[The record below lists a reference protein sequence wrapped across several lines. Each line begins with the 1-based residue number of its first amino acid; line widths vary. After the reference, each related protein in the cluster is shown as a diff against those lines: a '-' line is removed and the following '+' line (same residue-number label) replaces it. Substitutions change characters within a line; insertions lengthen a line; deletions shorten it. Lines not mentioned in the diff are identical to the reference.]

1 MNSYLSLTKTFISAL
16 SMSKTK
22 DKKRKLIIIIL
33 TLFAVFGIMIPGAL
47 LLGFFVGTSTYN
59 LTELNAGSGINTF
72 VLQLVLEIIALF
84 TFVFGISVILNELY
98 FTNDIEYILPW
109 PLRIWQIVASKFTA
123 AYVGENVMQLT
134 FIIASII
141 GFGLGA
147 GIDAINWILG
157 FLGIILLPVLPM
169 VYCTI
174 ICMLV
179 MRFTK
184 IIKNKDA
191 VQKATIF
198 IIFAILLVVL
208 IAVSSLGNFDFD
220 SFKGDVSELSNK
232 YFSVL
237 NIIFPTVNLF
247 VRTIGEGNIITFIG
261 YILLNAVAVIVMLI
275 LAELLYFKG
284 VINLSTNKGNIDEN
298 LNKLIESSKQSS
310 QAYSYFMKELRI
322 LMRTPTFYSHCIVV
336 NFIWPIFVYAV
347 FKASASTMTF
357 SWIRENY
364 HLDNTLPLFLIAFVV
379 GMSAFLT
386 SLNSISSN
394 AISREGKHFHFMK
407 SIPVEYK
414 TQLFVK
420 TFIGI
425 LFSFIGIMVFFIPA
439 CIIMQI
445 PFLHIIGYIILS
457 ILAITFVAYM
467 GIYIDSL
474 QPKLVWDDELSVLRE
489 NYNMFFSMAIIIV
502 FVGIFSIGGYYFLKN
517 KLFTYET
524 LFLIYTLLLI
534 ICNCIVYLISKKSL
548 VKNIITQE
556 EM

>member
-22 DKKRKLIIIIL
+22 DKKRKIVIIFL
-33 TLFAVFGIMIPGAL
+33 SLFAIFGIMLPGAL

-59 LTELNAGSGINTF
+59 IVSMNAGTSINTF
-72 VLQLVLEIIALF
+72 IFQLVLEVIAIF

-123 AYVGENVMQLT
+123 AYIGENIMQVI
-134 FIIASII
+134 FIISSLV

-147 GIDAINWILG
+147 NIDGINWLLG
-157 FLGIILLPVLPM
+157 FLGIIFLPILPM

-174 ICMLV
+174 ICMIV

-184 IIKNKDA
+184 LIKNKDS

-198 IIFAILLVVL
+198 IIFSILVVVL
-208 IAVSSLGNFDFD
+208 IAVSSLGDFDFN
-220 SFKGDVSELSNK
+220 SFEGEISQLSNK
-232 YFSVL
+232 YFNVL
-237 NIIFPTVNLF
+237 NILFPTINLY
-247 VRTIGEGNIITFIG
+247 VKAVGTGNIIPFIG
-261 YILLNAVAVIVMLI
+261 YILVSALAVFIMLV

-284 VINLSTNKGNIDEN
+284 VINLSVNKNSVEEN
-298 LNKLIESSKQSS
+298 LNKLIKGSTQES
-310 QAYSYFMKELRI
+310 QALAYFKKELRI
-322 LMRTPTFYSHCIVV
+322 LMRTPTFYTHCIIV
-336 NFIWPIFVYAV
+336 NFIWPIFAYAI
-347 FKASASTMTF
+347 FKASGSEMTF
-357 SWIRENY
+357 SFIRQNY
-364 HLDNTLPLFLIAFVV
+364 ISDYSIQLFFIVFIV
-379 GMSAFLT
+379 GISAFIT

-414 TQLFVK
+414 TQIFVK
-420 TFIGI
+420 TLVGI
-425 LFSFIGIMVFFIPA
+425 VFSILGIMVFFIPS
-439 CIIMQI
+439 CLIMRI
-445 PFLHIIGYIILS
+445 PFLHVIAYIILS

-489 NYNMFFSMAIIIV
+489 NYNMFFSMAIVIV
-502 FVGIFSIGGYYFLKN
+502 FVIIFSIGGYYFLKE
-517 KLFTYET
+517 KEISFIALFG
-524 LFLIYTLLLI
+524 LYTILLT
-534 ICNCIVYLISKKSL
+534 ICNGFIYIMSKKSL
-548 VKNIITQE
+548 IKNIITQE

>member
-22 DKKRKLIIIIL
+22 DKKRKIIIIFL
-33 TLFAVFGIMIPGAL
+33 SLFAIFGIMLPGAL

-59 LTELNAGSGINTF
+59 ITELNAGSGVNTII
-72 VLQLVLEIIALF
+72 LQLVLEIIALF

-123 AYVGENVMQLT
+123 AYIGENIMQVI
-134 FIIASII
+134 FIISSIV

-147 GIDAINWILG
+147 GINGISWLLG
-157 FLGIILLPVLPM
+157 FLGIILLPILPM

-179 MRFTK
+179 MRFTR
-184 IIKNKDA
+184 IIKNKDSI
-191 VQKATIF
+191 QKVTLF
-198 IIFAILLVVL
+198 IIAAILLIVL
-208 IAVSSLGNFDFD
+208 LAVSSLGNFNFD
-220 SFKGDVSELSNK
+220 AFEGEITQLSNS
-232 YFSVL
+232 YFKVL
-237 NIIFPTVNLF
+237 NIIFPTIYLYINA
-247 VRTIGEGNIITFIG
+247 ISEGSIIYFIG
-261 YILLNAVAVIVMLI
+261 YILLNAISIFIMLF

-284 VINLSTNKGNIDEN
+284 VINLSVNKGNVEEN
-298 LNKLIESSKQSS
+298 LNKLISTSKKHS

-322 LMRTPTFYSHCIVV
+322 LMRTPTFYTHCIIV

-347 FKASASTMTF
+347 FKASASNMTF
-357 SWIRENY
+357 TFIRENY
-364 HLDNTLPLFLIAFVV
+364 QLDSNLPLFLIVFIV

-420 TFIGI
+420 TFVGI
-425 LFSFIGIMVFFIPA
+425 LFSFIGIMVFFLPA
-439 CIIMQI
+439 CIIMNI
-445 PFLHIIGYIILS
+445 PFVHIIGYTILS

-502 FVGIFSIGGYYFLKN
+502 FVGVFSVGGYFYLKN
-517 KLFTYET
+517 KLLSFKV
-524 LFLIYTLLLI
+524 LFLIFTLLLI
-534 ICNCIVYLISKKSL
+534 ICNSIVYLISKKSL
-548 VKNIITQE
+548 IKNIITQE

>member
-22 DKKRKLIIIIL
+22 DKKRKIIIIFL
-33 TLFAVFGIMIPGAL
+33 SLFAIFGIMLPGTL
-47 LLGFFVGTSTYN
+47 LLALFVGTSTHN
-59 LTELNAGSGINTF
+59 ITELNAGTGVNTII
-72 VLQLVLEIIALF
+72 LQLVLEIIALF
-84 TFVFGISVILNELY
+84 TFVFGVSVILNELY

-123 AYVGENVMQLT
+123 AYIGENIMQVT
-134 FIIASII
+134 FIISAIV
-141 GFGLGA
+141 GFGFGA
-147 GIDAINWILG
+147 GISGISWLLG
-157 FLGIILLPVLPM
+157 LLGIILLPILPM

-174 ICMLV
+174 ICMV
-179 MRFTK
+179 IMRFTR
-184 IIKNKDA
+184 IIKNKDSI
-191 VQKATIF
+191 QKITLF
-198 IIFAILLVVL
+198 IIAAIFLIVL
-208 IAVSSLGNFDFD
+208 IAVSSLGNFNFD
-220 SFKGDVSELSNK
+220 AFEGEITQLSNS
-232 YFSVL
+232 YFKVL
-237 NIIFPTVNLF
+237 NIIFPTIYLYIKSV
-247 VRTIGEGNIITFIG
+247 GEGSIIYFIG
-261 YILLNAVAVIVMLI
+261 YILLNAISIFIMLF

-284 VINLSTNKGNIDEN
+284 VINLSVNKGNDEEN
-298 LNKLIESSKQSS
+298 LNKLISTSKKHS

-322 LMRTPTFYSHCIVV
+322 LMRTPTFYTHCIIV

-347 FKASASTMTF
+347 FKASASNMTF
-357 SWIRENY
+357 TFIRENY
-364 HLDNTLPLFLIAFVV
+364 QLDSNLPLFLIVFIV

-420 TFIGI
+420 TFVGI
-425 LFSFIGIMVFFIPA
+425 VFSFIGIMIFFLPA
-439 CIIMQI
+439 CIIMNI
-445 PFLHIIGYIILS
+445 PFVHIIGYTILS

-502 FVGIFSIGGYYFLKN
+502 FVGVFSVGGYFYLKN
-517 KLFTYET
+517 KLLSFKV
-524 LFLIYTLLLI
+524 LFLIFTILLI
-534 ICNCIVYLISKKSL
+534 ICNSIVYLISKKSL
-548 VKNIITQE
+548 IKNIITQE

>member
-1 MNSYLSLTKTFISAL
+1 MNSYLSLTKTFVSAL

-22 DKKRKLIIIIL
+22 DKKRKAIIIIL
-33 TLFAVFGIMIPGAL
+33 SIFAMFGIMIPGAL

-59 LTELNAGSGINTF
+59 LVTLNAGTEVNTF
-72 VLQLVLEIIALF
+72 VLQLVLEVIALF

-123 AYVGENVMQLT
+123 AYIGENVMQLM

-147 GIDAINWILG
+147 GIGAINWILG
-157 FLGIILLPVLPM
+157 FLGILLLPILPM

-174 ICMLV
+174 ICMLI
-179 MRFTK
+179 MRFTR

-198 IIFAILLVVL
+198 IIFAILIVVL
-208 IAVSSLGNFDFD
+208 IAVSSLGDFDFNA
-220 SFKGDVSELSNK
+220 FKGNISELSSK

-261 YILLNAVAVIVMLI
+261 YILVNILAIAIMLI

-284 VINLSTNKGNIDEN
+284 VINLSVNKGNVDEN
-298 LNKLIESSKQSS
+298 LNNLIKSSEQHS

-347 FKASASTMTF
+347 FKASGSSMTF
-357 SWIRENY
+357 TWIRENY
-364 HLDNTLPLFLIAFVV
+364 HLDSNLPLFFIVFIV

-386 SLNSISSN
+386 ALNSISSN

-407 SIPVEYK
+407 SIPVGYK
-414 TQLFVK
+414 TQIFVK
-420 TFIGI
+420 TFVGI
-425 LFSFIGIMVFFIPA
+425 LFSIIGIMVFFIPA
-439 CIIMQI
+439 CIIMKI

-502 FVGIFSIGGYYFLKN
+502 FVGIFSIGGYFLLKD
-517 KLFTYET
+517 KAYTYT
-524 LFLIYTLLLI
+524 NLFLMFSLLLI
-534 ICNCIVYLISKKSL
+534 ICNLIIYLISKKSL
-548 VKNIITQE
+548 VRNIITQE

>member
-22 DKKRKLIIIIL
+22 DKKRKIIIIFL
-33 TLFAVFGIMIPGAL
+33 SLFAIFGIMLPGAL

-59 LTELNAGSGINTF
+59 ITELNAGSGVNTII
-72 VLQLVLEIIALF
+72 LQLVLEIIALF
-84 TFVFGISVILNELY
+84 TFVFGVSVILNELY

-123 AYVGENVMQLT
+123 AYIGENIMQVIFT
-134 FIIASII
+134 ISAIV

-147 GIDAINWILG
+147 GINGISWLLG
-157 FLGIILLPVLPM
+157 FLGIVLLPILPM

-174 ICMLV
+174 ICMIV
-179 MRFTK
+179 MRFTR
-184 IIKNKDA
+184 IIKNKDSI
-191 VQKATIF
+191 QKITLF
-198 IIFAILLVVL
+198 IIAAILIFVL
-208 IAVSSLGNFDFD
+208 IAVSSLGNFNFD
-220 SFKGDVSELSNK
+220 AFEGEITQLSNS
-232 YFSVL
+232 YFKVL
-237 NIIFPTVNLF
+237 NIIFPTIYLYIKA
-247 VRTIGEGNIITFIG
+247 IGEGSIIYFIG
-261 YILLNAVAVIVMLI
+261 YILLNTISIIIMLC

-284 VINLSTNKGNIDEN
+284 VINLSVNKGNIDEN
-298 LNKLIESSKQSS
+298 LNKLIASSKQHS

-322 LMRTPTFYSHCIVV
+322 LMRTPTFYTHCIIV

-347 FKASASTMTF
+347 FKASASNITF
-357 SWIRENY
+357 TWVRENY
-364 HLDNTLPLFLIAFVV
+364 HLDSNLPLFLITFIV

-420 TFIGI
+420 TFVGI
-425 LFSFIGIMVFFIPA
+425 LFSCLGIMVFFLPA
-439 CIIMQI
+439 CIIMKI
-445 PFLHIIGYIILS
+445 PFFHVIGYIILS

-502 FVGIFSIGGYYFLKN
+502 FVGIFSVGGYFFLKN
-517 KLFTYET
+517 KLLSFET
-524 LFLIYTLLLI
+524 LFIIFMALLI
-534 ICNCIVYLISKKSL
+534 ICNGIVYLISKRSL